1 VDNAIGDLFDWLKAR
16 GQWDRTLGAKRFSKR
31 FALFS
36 RSFSF
41 SSIHSLDS
49 LKMIVFIYEW
59 LQKRFF
65 LTVSSRIDSHS
76 CDCAPT
82 TVVLTTDHGEQLGD
96 HWQVSKLGTAK
107 RS

>member
-1 VDNAIGDLFDWLKAR
+1 MNG
-16 GQWDRTLGAKRFSKR
+16 
-31 FALFS
+31 
-36 RSFSF
+36 
-41 SSIHSLDS
+41 
-49 LKMIVFIYEW
+49 
-59 LQKRFF
+59 FF
-65 LTVSSRIDSHS
+65 LTVSNRFALV